1 MKKSSQPSF
10 STWTIE
16 EIRNYLLP
24 AKDLSETEIILL
36 QNDSRSGVR
45 ELVERFLRRRKQL
58 HEEKKPVAENVL

>member
-1 MKKSSQPSF
+1 M
-10 STWTIE
+10 
-16 EIRNYLLP
+16 P

-58 HEEKKPVAENVL
+58 HEEKPVAENLL